1 VPKDF
6 DPEVYLSTGWRIMSG
21 DGMMEVVLRFNSA
34 VTPHVKERKWHASQ
48 KLEMMEDGGCLLRVE
63 IAEPLEM
70 QPWIRSWGSMV
81 EVLAPGWLRE
91 QIAEELRRAVE
102 QYK

>member
-1 VPKDF
+1 
-6 DPEVYLSTGWRIMSG
+6 
-21 DGMMEVVLRFNSA
+21 
-34 VTPHVKERKWHASQ
+34 
-48 KLEMMEDGGCLLRVE
+48 MMEDGGCLLRVE